1 MIRTQ
6 WSSSRAPKSSPGMS
20 GSQSVQISTTSLRCC
35 RLTLNTL
42 RYFQRFAGLVSISK
56 GLMDYGDSLGGWS
69 VEHHL
74 LVCIK
79 THSVP
84 EGKRLLMI
92 LPSVGGGNCNWPT
105 NAKFSR
111 EPRSKRTTLPRGKIK
126 FDMWRVRLE
135 ELETGLKLRVQERKN
150 HDGKELRTSIQ
161 RLQAQCAGY
170 ARSLRGTRT
179 HKISIL
185 DLEQNCKLEERER
198 ERRKLASSETDNGF
212 TDIKSMNPVLLHDLT
227 HTN

>member
-1 MIRTQ
+1 VELIARAKVFSRYVRISICPDLNDITTLLPSDFEYIALLSEICRTGLDLKR
-6 WSSSRAPKSSPGMS
+6 SHG
-20 GSQSVQISTTSLRCC
+20 LR
-35 RLTLNTL
+35 RLSWW
-42 RYFQRFAGLVSISK
+42 LVRRT
-56 GLMDYGDSLGGWS
+56 
-69 VEHHL
+69 HHL

-79 THSVP
+79 TRSVP

-150 HDGKELRTSIQ
+150 HDGKELHTSIQ

-212 TDIKSMNPVLLHDLT
+212 TDIKSMNPVFLHDLT